1 MITRS
6 KVVIYKPK
14 VYILLY
20 NLNLLMKLYKTKIG
34 FYQVASFDFNEMFSP
49 MVKPTTIRVI
59 LLIAV
64 ARNWVV
70 KPFFNGDLQEE
81 VYML

>member
-1 MITRS
+1 
-6 KVVIYKPK
+6 
-14 VYILLY
+14 
-20 NLNLLMKLYKTKIG
+20 
-34 FYQVASFDFNEMFSP
+34 MFSP
-49 MVKPTTIRVI
+49 MVKPTTMRVI

-70 KPFFNGDLQEE
+70 KQLDVNNAFFNGDLQEE

>member
-1 MITRS
+1 M
-6 KVVIYKPK
+6 
-14 VYILLY
+14 
-20 NLNLLMKLYKTKIG
+20 NLLMKQYKTKIG

-49 MVKPTTIRVI
+49 MVKPTTMRVI

-70 KPFFNGDLQEE
+70 KQLDVNNAFFNGDLQEE